1 MCVKPA
7 RMDRKLTYLT
17 ALLGFTGVAFGAF
30 GAHGLKKFVAELPD
44 AADRL
49 AWWETGARYHLIHA
63 LAVGLVAVLAAH
75 VAGRFPAWAAWSFAV
90 GIILFSGSLYT
101 MALTGLRP
109 LGAGTPLG
117 GVAFLLGWLAIGL
130 AARKL
135 GVEGPRP
142 GEP

>member
-1 MCVKPA
+1 
-7 RMDRKLTYLT
+7 MDRKLTYLT
-17 ALLGFTGVAFGAF
+17 AMLGFTGVAFGAF
-30 GAHGLKKFVAELPD
+30 GAHGLKKFVAAMPD

-49 AWWETGARYHLIHA
+49 AWWETGARYHLMHS

-75 VAGRFPAWAAWSFAV
+75 VAGRFPHWAAWSFLA
-90 GIILFSGSLYT
+90 GIVLFSGSLYT
-101 MALTGLRP
+101 MALTGTRA
-109 LGAGTPLG
+109 LGMVTPLG
-117 GVAFLLGWLAIGL
+117 GLALLAGWLAVGL